1 MKNFKNIFI
10 IIGIFIILVLLFS
23 VSFFTDNT
31 DNNKEDLLGINY
43 NVKSNS
49 TKLDQYDTS
58 NPVVALYVENYGS
71 IVIEL
76 YKDVAV
82 NTVNNFISLV
92 LSGYYDNNT
101 FHRLVKGFVLQ
112 GGDKSGTG
120 SGDAGY
126 NISGEFNSN
135 GYNNDLK
142 HKKWIVSM
150 ARSSSY
156 DSASSQFFIMLGDA
170 SHLDGEY
177 AAFGKVIDGF
187 KNIKRIEEKE
197 TVIDSNSGKLKNNL
211 VIKKALVDLK
221 NNEVSD
227 VIKIEK

>member
-135 GYNNDLK
+135 GYKNDLK